1 MVLLIFQ
8 DGCIE
13 GSLLPLLWG
22 QSNLTAEP
30 PEEEDTLGTGM
41 ALWAQGAPSRPTS
54 MPTRQ
59 GTDIPV
65 GSLLKAQA
73 ALLHLA
79 LQLG

>member
-1 MVLLIFQ
+1 MVLLILQ
-8 DGCIE
+8 DGSIE

-41 ALWAQGAPSRPTS
+41 ALWARGAPSRPTS

-73 ALLHLA
+73 PLLHLA